1 MTMRAGFEKN
11 LEEKMFLCLLVVNPP
26 NLVEKE
32 QNQISYIFW
41 FITLSF
47 TPPNF
52 FFSYRCVLLRV
63 GRESLSTTRIK
74 IKKLKRGH
82 FSVNEKSQEY
92 LLLISVA
99 GNPND
104 WQ

>member
-1 MTMRAGFEKN
+1 MSFDCKSTKSGGKRAKPN
-11 LEEKMFLCLLVVNPP
+11 KLHFLVYNP
-26 NLVEKE
+26 LIYSQK
-32 QNQISYIFW
+32 
-41 FITLSF
+41 
-47 TPPNF
+47 F

-92 LLLISVA
+92 LFLISVA